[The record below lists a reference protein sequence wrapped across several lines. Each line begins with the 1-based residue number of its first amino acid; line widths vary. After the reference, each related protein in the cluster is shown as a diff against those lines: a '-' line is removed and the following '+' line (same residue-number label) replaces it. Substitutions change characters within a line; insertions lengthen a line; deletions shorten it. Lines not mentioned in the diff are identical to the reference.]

1 LAIFASHEVLDEW
14 TELAGRL
21 DSRTMVIMKHAARMI
36 FAGLFALVLLLPGWN
51 QAGAE
56 EDVKNCYSV
65 HGEAR
70 YGALAYKHVVI
81 VTNRCEMNLQCEVWT
96 DVDPSP
102 RQSVSVGPKGT
113 GEVIVRATS
122 PSRSFKAFGECKGQ

>member
-1 LAIFASHEVLDEW
+1 
-14 TELAGRL
+14 
-21 DSRTMVIMKHAARMI
+21 MVIMKHAARLI
-36 FAGLFALVLLLPGWN
+36 FAGLLVLVFAVPGWN
-51 QAGAE
+51 DAKADEQ
-56 EDVKNCYSV
+56 DIKNCYSV

-81 VTNRCEMNLQCEVWT
+81 VTNRCEIELQCEVWT

-122 PSRSFKAFGECKGQ
+122 PARAFKAFGECKKK

>member
-1 LAIFASHEVLDEW
+1 MKHPARLVFASLLG
-14 TELAGRL
+14 LAL
-21 DSRTMVIMKHAARMI
+21 
-36 FAGLFALVLLLPGWN
+36 ALPAFHG
-51 QAGAE
+51 AGA
-56 EDVKNCYSV
+56 DDDNIQNCYSV

-81 VTNRCEMNLQCEVWT
+81 VTNRCEIELQCEVWT

-102 RQSVSVGPKGT
+102 RQSVSVGPKAT

-122 PSRSFKAFGECKGQ
+122 PARSFKAFGECKKR

>member
-1 LAIFASHEVLDEW
+1 MVFMGNM
-14 TELAGRL
+14 GRSIL
-21 DSRTMVIMKHAARMI
+21 
-36 FAGLFALVLLLPGWN
+36 AGLFVLAVVAPDWSH
-51 QAGAE
+51 ADE
-56 EDVKNCYSV
+56 TDIRNCYSV

-81 VTNRCEMNLQCEVWT
+81 VTNRCEIELQCEVWT

-102 RQSVSVGPKGT
+102 KHPVTVGPKGT

-122 PSRSFKAFGECKGQ
+122 PARSFKAYGECKKK